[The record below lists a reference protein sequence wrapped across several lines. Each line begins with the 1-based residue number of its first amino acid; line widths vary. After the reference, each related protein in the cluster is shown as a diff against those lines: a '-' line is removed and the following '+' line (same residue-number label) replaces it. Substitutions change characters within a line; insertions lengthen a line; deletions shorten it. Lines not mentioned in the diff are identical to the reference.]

1 VDPVRDLVRDD
12 PWLES
17 LERSRARRQQSRRSS
32 TRRRRLRRRL
42 VRALATGLAGL
53 GALVVAVVGGAGAL
67 GGAAR
72 HPARV
77 MQASASS
84 APQVGGPLSSTST
97 RTAGGR
103 RSAGVRRPGSSCK
116 PGTAAGGYVNPLA
129 AAHVT
134 GERVDQGV
142 DYAGTG
148 KLAAIGP
155 GRITYVGRSATGWP
169 GAFIEYRLSSG
180 PAAGCLVYYAE
191 GIHPA
196 HGLRVGQTIRGAQA
210 IATIIPGWPTGIEI
224 GWGAG
229 TSTQTYAAKN
239 RQWSAR
245 SDADSKATAA
255 GKSFSDLI
263 VALGGPGG
271 RVEG

>member
-1 VDPVRDLVRDD
+1 
-12 PWLES
+12 
-17 LERSRARRQQSRRSS
+17 
-32 TRRRRLRRRL
+32 
-42 VRALATGLAGL
+42 
-53 GALVVAVVGGAGAL
+53 
-67 GGAAR
+67 
-72 HPARV
+72 
-77 MQASASS
+77 
-84 APQVGGPLSSTST
+84 
-97 RTAGGR
+97 
-103 RSAGVRRPGSSCK
+103 
-116 PGTAAGGYVNPLA
+116 VNPLA
-129 AAHVT
+129 GAQVT

-148 KLAAIGP
+148 TLAAIGP

-191 GIHPA
+191 GVQPA
-196 HGLRVGQTIRGAQA
+196 HGLSVGQTIRGGQVL
-210 IATIIPGWPTGIEI
+210 ATIIPGWSTGIEV

-229 TSTQTYAAKN
+229 ASTQTYAAKN

-255 GKSFSDLI
+255 GKSFSQLI

>member
-1 VDPVRDLVRDD
+1 
-12 PWLES
+12 
-17 LERSRARRQQSRRSS
+17 
-32 TRRRRLRRRL
+32 
-42 VRALATGLAGL
+42 LAGL
-53 GALVVAVVGGAGAL
+53 GALVVAVVAVASVL
-67 GGAAR
+67 GGAAGGH
-72 HPARV
+72 HPANV
-77 MQASASS
+77 VQASASS
-84 APQVGGPLSSTST
+84 APQVGGPLSSPPT

-103 RSAGVRRPGSSCK
+103 GAAVRHPGSSCK
-116 PGTAAGGYVNPLA
+116 PGPAPGAYVNPLA
-129 AAHVT
+129 GAHVT

-148 KLAAIGP
+148 TLAALGP

-191 GIHPA
+191 GVKPA
-196 HGLRVGQTIRGAQA
+196 DGLSVGQTIRGGQVL
-210 IATIIPGWPTGIEI
+210 ATIVPGWPTGIEV

-255 GKSFSDLI
+255 GKSFSELI